1 MITINLM
8 QESVDVTGYQNVLA
22 KAVVVPAVLILGLTL
37 TIAVSII
44 RNARR
49 ESPYN
54 DTYYDELDEAACG
67 CFTALCMF
75 LVSIGILLI
84 PVQLLSNKIADT
96 PRGDNAFFD
105 RISYVAYETRGE
117 ANYRTLS
124 DDMRDKLKE
133 EISKKRDDL
142 EKYGLNSDACES
154 HKMST
159 SYVSVL
165 CGGDYIKDVHTET
178 HDLRIVTGNT
188 TEIIKDNMPRNHIEV
203 KDGEELFWVSVVAN
217 KYE

>member
-1 MITINLM
+1 MITINLI

-22 KAVVVPAVLILGLTL
+22 KAVVIPTVLILGLIM

-49 ESPYN
+49 KPSY
-54 DTYYDELDEAACG
+54 DDIYYDELSEAADG
-67 CFTALCMF
+67 CFMGLFILAAF
-75 LVSIGILLI
+75 IGILLI
-84 PVQLLSNKIADT
+84 PFQLLSNKITDT

-105 RISYVAYETRGE
+105 RISYVAYETQGE

-124 DDMRDKLKE
+124 DDMRDKIKE

-159 SYVSVL
+159 NDVSVL
-165 CGGDYIKDVHTET
+165 CGGDSIKDVHTET
-178 HDLRIVTGNT
+178 HDLRIAIGNT
-188 TEIIKDNMPRNHIEV
+188 TGIIKDNMPRNHIEV

-217 KYE
+217 EYE